1 MNPYLPGALDLLMN
15 TNKSLVDI
23 VDILQDESDPK
34 SIQIQSAFV
43 VLGVVSRGLMACS
56 TIYLIFA
63 LLGFNGESRRKST
76 KSSVGL
82 VKSP

>member
-1 MNPYLPGALDLLMN
+1 MN

-23 VDILQDESDPK
+23 VDILQDGSDPK

-43 VLGVVSRGLMACS
+43 VLGIVSRGLMTCS

-63 LLGFNGESRRKST
+63 LFGFNGESRRKLAR
-76 KSSVGL
+76 SSVGL